1 MAEQD
6 RQQDVQRQD
15 EQHQQGENIT
25 DRQQKDDSMKRQ
37 ILTAG
42 IVIVSA
48 CCIILFYF
56 GVQRYAG
63 LHKAWSS
70 FVGILQPIIIGF
82 AMAFLM
88 NPIMQFLERRL
99 YPFLKRHSKSVTAAK
114 KTARLICSLAAL
126 IIFLGM
132 IVLMFVAII
141 PETVDTA
148 RYLVDN
154 LGDKIGGVLD
164 WANQIT
170 GGHFEENIMH
180 VKESGIEESLQ
191 KGLEWLGNFLEFG
204 QDEIVSMVT
213 SGVISVGR
221 LFVNLIVGIIVSIYI
236 LMSKE
241 VFKGQGKK
249 LIYGI
254 FKTEHANVILE
265 IGRKTADIF
274 YGFIIGK
281 IIDSIIIGII
291 CYIGMVIFRFPY
303 ALLVSVIVGVTNVIP
318 VFGPY
323 IGAVPT
329 VIIIFLTNPM
339 QGIYFLIFIF
349 ALQQADGNI
358 IGPKILGDSTGLS
371 SFWVVLSIVV
381 GGGLFGFMG
390 MLLGVPTMA
399 LIYYLAGRFSKYLLR
414 RKGLPEETDTY
425 VHLKEVNLVTNR
437 VVPKTLE
444 EEEKSHFHFLAG
456 TGKKKNRKESTAGKN
471 SVGKK

>member
-1 MAEQD
+1 MTEQKKQSEEEKEKKKD
-6 RQQDVQRQD
+6 KKR
-15 EQHQQGENIT
+15 EQWNL
-25 DRQQKDDSMKRQ
+25 MVKRQ
-37 ILTAG
+37 MVTAG
-42 IVIVSA
+42 IVIFSA

-56 GVQRYAG
+56 SVQRYAG
-63 LHKAWSS
+63 LHAAWDS
-70 FVGILQPIIIGF
+70 FVGIMQPIIIGF
-82 AMAFLM
+82 GMAFLM

-99 YPFLKRHSKSVTAAK
+99 YPFVEKHSKSELSAK
-114 KTARLICSLAAL
+114 KTSRLICSMAAL
-126 IIFLGM
+126 VIFLGL
-132 IVLMFVAII
+132 ITLMFVAII
-141 PETVDTA
+141 PETYATA

-170 GGHFEENIMH
+170 GGHFEDNIMK

-191 KGLEWLGNFLEFG
+191 KGLEWLGNVLEFG

-213 SGVISVGR
+213 NGVISVGK
-221 LFVNLIVGIIVSIYI
+221 LFVNLIIGIIVSVYI

-241 VFKGQGKK
+241 VFKGQTKK
-249 LIYGI
+249 LIYGV
-254 FKTEHANVILE
+254 FKAEQANVILE
-265 IGRKTADIF
+265 VARKAADIF

-291 CYIGMVIFRFPY
+291 CYVGMLILRLPY

-339 QGIYFLIFIF
+339 QGIYFLIFVF

-371 SFWVVLSIVV
+371 SFWVVVSIVV

-399 LIYYLAGRFSKYLLR
+399 LIYYLVGRFSRHLLR
-414 RKGLPEETDTY
+414 AKKLPEETDTY
-425 VHLKEVNLVTNR
+425 VHLKEVDVSTNQ
-437 VVPKTLE
+437 VVPKSPE
-444 EEEKSHFHFLAG
+444 EEKKSHFHFF
-456 TGKKKNRKESTAGKN
+456 TSTDKKKKAKKNHTSEEVSDKKEK
-471 SVGKK
+471 

>member
-6 RQQDVQRQD
+6 RQQE
-15 EQHQQGENIT
+15 EQNDKETHK
-25 DRQQKDDSMKRQ
+25 KDDSVKRQ
-37 ILTAG
+37 MITAG

-56 GVQRYAG
+56 SVQRYAG
-63 LHKAWSS
+63 LHEAWST

-82 AMAFLM
+82 GMAFLM

-99 YPFLKRHSKSVTAAK
+99 YPRLERHSKSKLAAK

-132 IVLMFVAII
+132 ITLMFVAII

-170 GGHFEENIMH
+170 GGHFEDNIMK

-204 QDEIVSMVT
+204 QEEMVSMVT
-213 SGVISVGR
+213 NGVIGVGR
-221 LFVNLIVGIIVSIYI
+221 LFINLLVGIIVSVYI

-254 FKTEHANVILE
+254 FKTEQANVILE
-265 IGRKTADIF
+265 IGRKAADIF

-291 CYIGMVIFRFPY
+291 CYVGMLIFRLPY

-339 QGIYFLIFIF
+339 QGIYFLIFVF

-371 SFWVVLSIVV
+371 SFWVVVSIVV

-399 LIYYLAGRFSKYLLR
+399 LIYYLIGRFSKYLLR
-414 RKGLPEETDTY
+414 RKDLPEETDTY
-425 VHLKEVNLVTNR
+425 VHLKEVNLDTNR
-437 VVPKTLE
+437 VVPKTPE
-444 EEEKSHFHFLAG
+444 EEEKSHFHFFGG
-456 TGKKKNRKESTAGKN
+456 TGKKRTKKNKSQENISGGKR
-471 SVGKK
+471 